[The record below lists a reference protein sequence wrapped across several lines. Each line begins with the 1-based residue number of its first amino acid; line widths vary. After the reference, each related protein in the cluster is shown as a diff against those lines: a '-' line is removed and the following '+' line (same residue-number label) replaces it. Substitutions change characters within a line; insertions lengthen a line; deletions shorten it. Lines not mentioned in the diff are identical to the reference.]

1 MFGTTATVTQ
11 RNPIH
16 EGHGTGAFTTVPRMP
31 PTRRIPVTMASN
43 PLSDAV
49 SPDVETVFD
58 LLKSESTRRIV
69 RALEGPMTAA
79 EVAEA
84 CEVPRSTAYRK
95 LRAMTEAGL
104 LRKKAGDDAARYAV
118 DFEAVVVRNPD
129 GELDLEL
136 EVPTRSASEQLSA
149 LWGEV
154 RAEASGN

>member
-1 MFGTTATVTQ
+1 
-11 RNPIH
+11 
-16 EGHGTGAFTTVPRMP
+16 
-31 PTRRIPVTMASN
+31 MASN

-58 LLKSESTRRIV
+58 LLKSERTRRIV
-69 RALEGPMTAA
+69 RALERPMTAA

-95 LRAMTEAGL
+95 LQPMAEAGL
-104 LRKKAGDDAARYAV
+104 LRKQEGDDAARYAV

-129 GELDLEL
+129 GELKLDL

-154 RAEASGN
+154 QTEAGGD